1 MEGSLLQ
8 IITHSVILIV
18 GTVFLTMGL
27 SGFFLISFNKIER
40 IAMFIAG
47 VCVCIP
53 ESVSD
58 IIGFVIGGLIL
69 IEQGI
74 RRIRKNRS
82 GPDGDKPDTP
92 LTADV

>member
-1 MEGSLLQ
+1 MEGTILQ
-8 IITHSVILIV
+8 IVTHTAILVI

-27 SGFFLISFNKIER
+27 AGFFLIPFNKIER
-40 IAMFIAG
+40 IAMFAAG

-58 IIGFVIGGLIL
+58 IIGFVIGGAIL
-69 IEQGI
+69 VEQLI

-82 GPDGDKPDTP
+82 GSGGDNGTP
-92 LTADV
+92 LAADS